1 MNDRWVSVV
10 EVLKGKGLTLALA
23 ESCTGGL
30 ISKYITDVPGA
41 SRVLL
46 YSVVAYSNQAKES
59 ILGVDPATL
68 RDFGAVSAPTAE
80 AMCMGLFRYGGPD
93 IVLSVTG
100 IAGPSNDSPTKP
112 IGLVYMAVGVR
123 KDIEVKRFQFSGGRK
138 EIRESSASAAADLI
152 MAATR
157 RA

>member
-1 MNDRWVSVV
+1 
-10 EVLKGKGLTLALA
+10 
-23 ESCTGGL
+23 
-30 ISKYITDVPGA
+30 
-41 SRVLL
+41 
-46 YSVVAYSNQAKES
+46 
-59 ILGVDPATL
+59 
-68 RDFGAVSAPTAE
+68 
-80 AMCMGLFRYGGPD
+80 MGLFRYGGPD